1 MLENVPEW
9 LDVWRTVA
17 ARGRFGGQIPLNKM
31 QRLRDALLDSE
42 GECAYLLEFGY
53 DEELRAAYVALTVEA
68 QLPLEC
74 QRSLRRFLFPVRV
87 VQRIGL
93 IRSEA
98 EESTLPPDYEVFLVP
113 SDAVLRPADL
123 VEDELLLAIPLVPVA
138 PDTEAVETKW
148 PPIDLET
155 NKINPFAVLA
165 SFKKQ

>member
-1 MLENVPEW
+1 
-9 LDVWRTVA
+9 
-17 ARGRFGGQIPLNKM
+17 M

-53 DEELRAAYVALTVEA
+53 DEELRVAYVALTVEA

-98 EESTLPPDYEVFLVP
+98 EESTLPRITRYFLC
-113 SDAVLRPADL
+113 L
-123 VEDELLLAIPLVPVA
+123 VMPCCGLLILL
-138 PDTEAVETKW
+138 KM
-148 PPIDLET
+148 
-155 NKINPFAVLA
+155 
-165 SFKKQ
+165 SCC